1 MSGVVAGGGLAPP
14 RCAPD
19 APAPRRSS
27 PAARPAPAELAPG
40 LPRRAA
46 VNLSTLARGT
56 GVRGPAGRPVL
67 ALLLLLALP
76 ALPAGAWYKHVA
88 SPRYHTVGRAAGL
101 LMGLRRSP
109 YMWRR
114 ALRPAAGS
122 LAWDTQGLGASPQGL
137 SAKDTLSPAP
147 VPRGALLLSSGV
159 RELLEMGRRYSRA
172 GLELR
177 ARTAQPEPELEPR
190 QGAHSWTSVK
200 QARALRSVSVQPW
213 SRSEPS
219 SLAPPLPR
227 AILSAATCW

>member
-1 MSGVVAGGGLAPP
+1 PTPLPQQPGPLFPLHTSPYLLGAERVPRGRAGRGQRAVIAGPAALRP
-14 RCAPD
+14 R
-19 APAPRRSS
+19 RRSS
-27 PAARPAPAELAPG
+27 AARPAPSELAPG

-67 ALLLLLALP
+67 ALLLLLALL

-122 LAWDTQGLGASPQGL
+122 LPWDTQGLGASPQGL
-137 SAKDTLSPAP
+137 SAKDTLSPAS
-147 VPRGALLLSSGV
+147 VPRGALLLSSEV

-172 GLELR
+172 GRELR
-177 ARTAQPEPELEPR
+177 SPSLN
-190 QGAHSWTSVK
+190 
-200 QARALRSVSVQPW
+200 W
-213 SRSEPS
+213 SRGR
-219 SLAPPLPR
+219 APIPGPP
-227 AILSAATCW
+227 

>member
-1 MSGVVAGGGLAPP
+1 MS
-14 RCAPD
+14 
-19 APAPRRSS
+19 SS

-67 ALLLLLALP
+67 ALLLLLALL

-101 LMGLRRSP
+101 LMGLRSSP
-109 YMWRR
+109 YKWRR

-137 SAKDTLSPAP
+137 SAKGTLSPAP

-177 ARTAQPEPELEPR
+177 ARTAPPEPELEPR
-190 QGAHSWTSVK
+190 LGAHSWTSVK
-200 QARALRSVSVQPW
+200 QDRAFRVYPVQPW
-213 SRSEPS
+213 P
-219 SLAPPLPR
+219 AQ
-227 AILSAATCW
+227 

>member
-1 MSGVVAGGGLAPP
+1 MS
-14 RCAPD
+14 
-19 APAPRRSS
+19 SS
-27 PAARPAPAELAPG
+27 PAARPAPSELAPG

-67 ALLLLLALP
+67 ALLLLLALL

-114 ALRPAAGS
+114 ALRPAAG
-122 LAWDTQGLGASPQGL
+122 L

-172 GLELR
+172 GRELR
-177 ARTAQPEPELEPR
+177 SPSLN
-190 QGAHSWTSVK
+190 
-200 QARALRSVSVQPW
+200 W
-213 SRSEPS
+213 SRGR
-219 SLAPPLPR
+219 APIPGPP
-227 AILSAATCW
+227 

>member
-1 MSGVVAGGGLAPP
+1 MLLTVHRSTGRPHMSVRLRFFFEGEQGRSQRSVKMS
-14 RCAPD
+14 
-19 APAPRRSS
+19 SS

-76 ALPAGAWYKHVA
+76 AGAWYKHVA

-101 LMGLRRSP
+101 LMGLRSSP
-109 YMWRR
+109 YKWRR

-177 ARTAQPEPELEPR
+177 AQTAPPEPELEPR
-190 QGAHSWTSVK
+190 LGAHSWTSVK
-200 QARALRSVSVQPW
+200 RDRAFRVYPVQPW
-213 SRSEPS
+213 S
-219 SLAPPLPR
+219 AQ
-227 AILSAATCW
+227 